1 MPVDCLVRQAG
12 GSSSPS
18 LGFPLPAPRVASHVR
33 RGGRDSSVAPTRFL
47 ACVPVVGFYVVHRT
61 RFPLPAP
68 RVASHVRRGGRDSSA
83 APTRFLARV
92 PVVGFYVV
100 HRTAAMSAG
109 DGRRR
114 RRPPRRRRQ
123 RRRRQ
128 QHCSRPLGSWHRRRR
143 GRSSRCRGRGLG
155 KCPRRG
161 HRLCLR
167 RRRCSRRRRQRGG
180 RRDADH
186 AQGHCARQRRKA
198 RPQVPDAVGA
208 DVVVPQVEIKGSEA
222 RQPRH
227 CARQV
232 CHPSVLDTVGVQV

>member
-128 QHCSRPLGSWHRRRR
+128 QHCSRP
-143 GRSSRCRGRGLG
+143 
-155 KCPRRG
+155 RRG